1 MKNTLILAQIIVV
14 LFFLTASTSRVQA
27 EAVGVSN
34 VPTLTDTINALLAEV
49 AVLQKALNSLM
60 AAEAATAKTAAPS
73 ANTKSQ
79 SVTFVPD
86 GSTFGTAST
95 ITSILV
101 SPSNGGSATL
111 VMVSD
116 KNEVVISTVQKY
128 DDDDDGSYLTGS
140 DEKVYQTSVSYEYNR
155 SLSNSTP
162 EVTYSPLMSE
172 QELLAMFTEI
182 LDYDALLA
190 DNAERFLIENPV
202 YYRGRSGGSYTG
214 AYNCY
219 EPEDEKMMIDVVRF
233 ILDADSL
240 KYRDLD
246 EIVIFSA
253 PKQFSDSYSYY
264 GRCYG
269 TFNNTLEN

>member
-1 MKNTLILAQIIVV
+1 MKNTLIFAQLTVV
-14 LFFLTASTSRVQA
+14 LFFLVASTSRVQA
-27 EAVGVSN
+27 QVVGVSN
-34 VPTLTDTINALLAEV
+34 PPTLAETINALLAEV
-49 AVLQKALNSLM
+49 AVLQKALDSLM
-60 AAEAATAKTAAPS
+60 AAEATTAKTVTSAA
-73 ANTKSQ
+73 NDKSQ
-79 SVTFVPD
+79 SITFVPD

-95 ITSILV
+95 ITSIVV
-101 SPSNGGSATL
+101 SPSNSGDASL

-116 KNEVVISTVQKY
+116 KNEVVISAVQKN
-128 DDDDDGSYLTGS
+128 DDDDSSYSTGP

-162 EVTYSPLMSE
+162 EVAYSPLMSE
-172 QELLAMFTEI
+172 KELLAMFTEI

-202 YYRGRSGGSYTG
+202 YYRGRNDGSYSA

-219 EPEDEKMMIDVVRF
+219 EPEDEKMMIEVIRS

-246 EIVIFSA
+246 EIVSFSA
-253 PKQFSDSYSYY
+253 PRQLSDSGSYY
-264 GRCYG
+264 GSCYG